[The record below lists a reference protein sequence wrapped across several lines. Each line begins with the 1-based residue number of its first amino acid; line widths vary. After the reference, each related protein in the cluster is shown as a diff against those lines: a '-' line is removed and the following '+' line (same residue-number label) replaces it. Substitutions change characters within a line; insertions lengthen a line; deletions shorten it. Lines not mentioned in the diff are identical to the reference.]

1 MFVDDALACRLVGG
15 GQGLCGVLYNPI
27 VYGKFFSLSQPMK
40 RSLHDEKELILPL
53 TESGDDRDE
62 KSRIL
67 LLLALDDCRRM

>member
-1 MFVDDALACRLVGG
+1 
-15 GQGLCGVLYNPI
+15 
-27 VYGKFFSLSQPMK
+27 MK